1 MYKVFVNE
9 KELFLSKS
17 PENLE
22 KTFSYVGPATIEMG
36 IDLLQNTSCKSVNV
50 YSSDLEKM
58 WKAFRNSIIAIEAAG
73 GIVKNEEQEILFI
86 KRLGKWD
93 LPKGKIEKGEST
105 DVAALREIEEE
116 TGISNLKIE
125 KFLTESYHIYIDRNQ
140 QNILKITHWFSMKHY
155 GNEVAKPQLEE
166 GITEV
171 SWKNK
176 DEIKTQVY
184 NSTFKNIELI
194 LENLENSL

>member
-17 PENLE
+17 PKNLD
-22 KTFSYVGPATIEMG
+22 KTFSYEGPETIEMG
-36 IDLLQNTSCKSVNV
+36 IDLLQNTSCASVNIHA
-50 YSSDLEKM
+50 SDVEQM
-58 WKAFRNSIIAIEAAG
+58 WKDFRKSIIAIEAAG

-105 DVAALREIEEE
+105 EIAALREIEEE

-125 KFLTESYHIYIDRNQ
+125 AFVAESYHIYIDRNQ
-140 QNILKITHWFSMKHY
+140 QNILKITHWYSMKHH
-155 GNEVAKPQLEE
+155 GTEVTKPQLEE

-171 SWKNK
+171 SWKNQA
-176 DEIKTQVY
+176 DIKSQVY
-184 NSTFKNIELI
+184 VSTFKNIKLI
-194 LENLENSL
+194 LENL

>member
-17 PENLE
+17 PENFE
-22 KTFSYVGPATIEMG
+22 KTFPYVGSATIEMG

-50 YSSDLEKM
+50 YSQDLEQM
-58 WKAFRNSIIAIEAAG
+58 WKEFRKSIIAIEAAG

-86 KRLGKWD
+86 KRLGMWD

-105 DVAALREIEEE
+105 ELAALREIEEE
-116 TGISNLKIE
+116 TGISNLKI
-125 KFLTESYHIYIDRNQ
+125 KAFITESYHIYIDRNH
-140 QNILKITHWFSMKHY
+140 QNILKITHWFLMKHT
-155 GNEVAKPQLEE
+155 GNEIAIPQLEE

-171 SWKNK
+171 SWKNN
-176 DEIKTQVY
+176 DEIRNEVY
-184 NSTFKNIELI
+184 NSTFKNIKMI
-194 LENLENSL
+194 LKNLELNP

>member
-22 KTFSYVGPATIEMG
+22 KTFSYVGPETIEMG

-50 YSSDLEKM
+50 YSTDVEQM
-58 WKAFRNSIIAIEAAG
+58 WKEFRKSIIAIEAAG
-73 GIVKNEEQEILFI
+73 GIVKNEEKEILFI
-86 KRLGKWD
+86 KRLDKWD

-105 DVAALREIEEE
+105 EIAALREIEEE

-125 KFLTESYHIYIDRNQ
+125 AFITESYHIYMDRNQ
-140 QNILKITHWFSMKHY
+140 QNILKITHWFSMKHH
-155 GNEVAKPQLEE
+155 GNEIAKPQLEE

-171 SWKNK
+171 SWKNS
-176 DEIKTQVY
+176 DEIKKQVY
-184 NSTFKNIELI
+184 TSTFKNIKMI
-194 LENLENSL
+194 LENLDSNH